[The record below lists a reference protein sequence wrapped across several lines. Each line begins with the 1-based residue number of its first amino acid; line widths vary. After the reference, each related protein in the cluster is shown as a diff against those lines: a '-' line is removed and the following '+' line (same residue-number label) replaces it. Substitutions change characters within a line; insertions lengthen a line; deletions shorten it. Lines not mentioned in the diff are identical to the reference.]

1 MQTKTTTKKTSDK
14 GLIFAKNPVSM
25 YAERNGEYKFFA
37 DFGLA
42 VGDHIA
48 GKFFQAGSRVV
59 CGAEIT
65 VADSVEGRAVY
76 RAKLLDK
83 IDIHEATVEYE

>member
-48 GKFFQAGSRVV
+48 GKFFEAGSRVV

-65 VADSVEGRAVY
+65 VADSIEGRAVY
-76 RAKLLDK
+76 HARILGIMDTA
-83 IDIHEATVEYE
+83 EATVEYE